1 MKYEMTISIDPK
13 LSIIIPV
20 RMKAHRMLPMLQ
32 AFNQQKQQKKFELLF
47 VDDNSI
53 DDTVSVIEAH
63 LIPDVRYQVI
73 SNRRQIGINRRQPI
87 ENSEK

>member
-20 RMKAHRMLPMLQ
+20 RNEAHRMLPMLQ
-32 AFNQQKQQKKFELLF
+32 AFNQQSNKKFELLF

-73 SNRRQIGINRRQPI
+73 SNQGKL
-87 ENSEK
+87 E